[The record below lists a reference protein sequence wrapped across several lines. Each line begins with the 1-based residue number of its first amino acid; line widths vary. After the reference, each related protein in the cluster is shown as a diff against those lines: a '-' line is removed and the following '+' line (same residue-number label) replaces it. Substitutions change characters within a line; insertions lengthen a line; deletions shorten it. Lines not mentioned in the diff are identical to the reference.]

1 MKIGYFGGFRRLPPA
16 RKTSSRLANTESRM
30 SILVTGGAGFIGSHI
45 VSRLLDQGEQVII
58 VDNFNDFYDP
68 SIKRKNVLDLQS
80 RGALDVC
87 EVDILDTE
95 GLRKVFAEA
104 RPQVVIHL
112 AAWAGVRPSLE
123 RPALYSSVNVTGT
136 VHLLELAREFRV
148 PCFIFGSSSSV
159 YGGSRRVPFTEDDPA
174 DNPVSPY
181 AATKRA
187 GELLCRTY
195 SHNFGLRITCLRFFT
210 VYGPRQR
217 PEMAIHKF
225 ARLIWE
231 GREVPVF
238 GDGSSRRDYTYVD
251 DIVQGVLSS
260 VRVNP
265 GFAVINLGESQ
276 TVSLLE
282 LIRLLEG
289 ALGRKARLQFLPE
302 QAGDM
307 AITYADISRARELLG
322 YNPSTPVQ
330 EGLRRFAEWFLQT
343 QRSRNA

>member
-1 MKIGYFGGFRRLPPA
+1 LSIPA
-16 RKTSSRLANTESRM
+16 LRAGDGRVFISYTSTEFPM
-30 SILVTGGAGFIGSHI
+30 SVLITGGAGFIGSH
-45 VSRLLDQGEQVII
+45 VASHLLDQGERVTI

-68 SIKRKNVLDLQS
+68 AIKRRNVLDLKA
-80 RGALDVC
+80 RGSLDVR
-87 EVDILDTE
+87 ELDILDTE
-95 GLRKVFAEA
+95 GLRRAFDEA

-148 PCFIFGSSSSV
+148 PSFIFGSSSSV
-159 YGGSRRVPFTEDDPA
+159 YGGSRKVPFTEDDPA

-181 AATKRA
+181 AVTKRA

-195 SHNFGLRITCLRFFT
+195 SHNFGLNITCLRFFT

-251 DIVQGVLSS
+251 DIVQGILSS

-265 GFAVINLGESQ
+265 RFAVINLGESQ

-289 ALGRKARLQFLPE
+289 VLGRKARLRFLPE

-307 AITYADISRARELLG
+307 AITYADISRARELLA
-322 YNPSTPVQ
+322 YSPSTPVQ
-330 EGLRRFAEWFLQT
+330 EGIRRFAEWFVQA
-343 QRSRNA
+343 RH

>member
-1 MKIGYFGGFRRLPPA
+1 
-16 RKTSSRLANTESRM
+16 M
-30 SILVTGGAGFIGSHI
+30 SVLITGGAGFIGSH
-45 VSRLLDQGEQVII
+45 VASRLLDQGEQVII

-68 SIKRKNVLDLQS
+68 AIKKKNVLDLRS
-80 RGALDVC
+80 HGALDVR
-87 EVDILDTE
+87 EVDILDME
-95 GLRKVFAEA
+95 GLHGVFADA
-104 RPQVVIHL
+104 KPQVVIHL

-136 VHLLELAREFRV
+136 VHLLELAKEFRV

-159 YGGSRRVPFTEDDPA
+159 YGGSRRVPFTEADPA
-174 DNPVSPY
+174 DHPVSPY

-195 SHNFGLRITCLRFFT
+195 SHNFGLNITCLRFFT

-225 ARLIWE
+225 ARLILD

-265 GFAVINLGESQ
+265 TFDIINLGESQ
-276 TVSLLE
+276 TVSLLD

-307 AITYADISRARELLG
+307 AITYADIARAREMLA

-330 EGLRRFAEWFLQT
+330 EGIRRFAEWFVQA
-343 QRSRNA
+343 RSSRRV

>member
-1 MKIGYFGGFRRLPPA
+1 LSIPA
-16 RKTSSRLANTESRM
+16 LRAGDGRVFISYTSTEFPM
-30 SILVTGGAGFIGSHI
+30 SVLITGGAGFIGSH
-45 VSRLLDQGEQVII
+45 VASHLLDQGERVII

-68 SIKRKNVLDLQS
+68 AIKRRNVLDLKA
-80 RGALDVC
+80 RGSLDVR
-87 EVDILDTE
+87 ELDILDTE
-95 GLRKVFAEA
+95 GLRRAFDES

-148 PCFIFGSSSSV
+148 PSFIFGSSSSV
-159 YGGSRRVPFTEDDPA
+159 YGGSRKVPFTEDDPA

-181 AATKRA
+181 AVTKRA

-195 SHNFGLRITCLRFFT
+195 SHNFGLNITCLRFFT

-251 DIVQGVLSS
+251 DIVQGILSS

-265 GFAVINLGESQ
+265 RFAVINLGESQ

-282 LIRLLEG
+282 LVRLLEG
-289 ALGRKARLQFLPE
+289 VLGRKARLRFLPE

-307 AITYADISRARELLG
+307 AITYADISRARELLA
-322 YNPSTPVQ
+322 YSPSTPVQ
-330 EGLRRFAEWFLQT
+330 EGIRRFAEWFVQA
-343 QRSRNA
+343 RH

>member
-1 MKIGYFGGFRRLPPA
+1 LKIGYFGVPWRLSPGDTYSQLPG
-16 RKTSSRLANTESRM
+16 TEFGM
-30 SILVTGGAGFIGSHI
+30 SVLITGGAGFIGSH
-45 VSRLLDQGEQVII
+45 VASHLLDQGERVII

-68 SIKRKNVLDLQS
+68 AIKRRNVLDLKA
-80 RGALDVC
+80 RGSLDVR
-87 EVDILDTE
+87 ELDILDTE
-95 GLRKVFAEA
+95 GLRRAFDEA

-148 PCFIFGSSSSV
+148 PSFIFGSSSSV
-159 YGGSRRVPFTEDDPA
+159 YGGSRKVPFTEDDPA

-181 AATKRA
+181 AVTKRA

-195 SHNFGLRITCLRFFT
+195 SHNFGLNITCLRFFT

-251 DIVQGVLSS
+251 DIVQGILSS

-265 GFAVINLGESQ
+265 RFAVINLGESQ

-289 ALGRKARLQFLPE
+289 VLGRKARLRFLPE

-307 AITYADISRARELLG
+307 AITYADISRARELLA
-322 YNPSTPVQ
+322 YSPSTPVQ
-330 EGLRRFAEWFLQT
+330 EGIRRFAEWFVQA
-343 QRSRNA
+343 RH

>member
-1 MKIGYFGGFRRLPPA
+1 LSIPA
-16 RKTSSRLANTESRM
+16 LRAGDGRVFISYTSTEFPM
-30 SILVTGGAGFIGSHI
+30 SVLITGGAGFIGSH
-45 VSRLLDQGEQVII
+45 VASHLLDQGERVII

-68 SIKRKNVLDLQS
+68 AIKRRNVLDLKA
-80 RGALDVC
+80 RGLLDVR
-87 EVDILDTE
+87 ELDILDTE
-95 GLRKVFAEA
+95 GLRRAFDEA

-148 PCFIFGSSSSV
+148 PSFIFGSSSSV
-159 YGGSRRVPFTEDDPA
+159 YGGSRKVPFTEDDPA

-181 AATKRA
+181 AVTKRA

-195 SHNFGLRITCLRFFT
+195 SHNFGLNITCLRFFT

-251 DIVQGVLSS
+251 DIVQGILSS

-265 GFAVINLGESQ
+265 RFAVINLGESQ

-289 ALGRKARLQFLPE
+289 VLGRKARLRFLPE

-307 AITYADISRARELLG
+307 AITYADISRARELLA
-322 YNPSTPVQ
+322 YSPSTPVQ
-330 EGLRRFAEWFLQT
+330 EGIRRFAEWFVQA
-343 QRSRNA
+343 RH

>member
-1 MKIGYFGGFRRLPPA
+1 
-16 RKTSSRLANTESRM
+16 M
-30 SILVTGGAGFIGSHI
+30 SVLITGGAGFIGSH
-45 VSRLLDQGEQVII
+45 VASHLLDQGERVII

-68 SIKRKNVLDLQS
+68 AIKRRNVLDLKA
-80 RGALDVC
+80 RGSLDVR
-87 EVDILDTE
+87 ELDILDTE
-95 GLRKVFAEA
+95 GLRRAFDEA

-148 PCFIFGSSSSV
+148 PSFIFGSSSSV
-159 YGGSRRVPFTEDDPA
+159 YGGSRKVPFTEDDPA

-181 AATKRA
+181 AVTKRA

-195 SHNFGLRITCLRFFT
+195 SHNFGLNITCLRFFT

-251 DIVQGVLSS
+251 DIVQGILSS

-265 GFAVINLGESQ
+265 RFAVINLGESQ

-282 LIRLLEG
+282 LVRLLEG
-289 ALGRKARLQFLPE
+289 VLGRKARLRFLPE

-307 AITYADISRARELLG
+307 AITYADISRARELLA
-322 YNPSTPVQ
+322 YSPSTPVQ
-330 EGLRRFAEWFLQT
+330 EGIRRFAEWFVQA
-343 QRSRNA
+343 RH

>member
-1 MKIGYFGGFRRLPPA
+1 MNVLI
-16 RKTSSRLANTESRM
+16 
-30 SILVTGGAGFIGSHI
+30 TGGAGFIGSH
-45 VSRLLDQGEQVII
+45 VASSLLDQGKQVII

-68 SIKRKNVLDLQS
+68 AIKRKNVVELRS
-80 RGALDVC
+80 HGAPGIR
-87 EVDILDTE
+87 EVDILDLE
-95 GLRKVFAEA
+95 GLRRVFSDVM
-104 RPQVVIHL
+104 PQVVIHL
-112 AAWAGVRPSLE
+112 AAWAGVRPSIE
-123 RPALYSSVNVTGT
+123 RPALYSRVNVTGT
-136 VHLLELAREFRV
+136 VHMLELAREFRV

-159 YGGSRRVPFTEDDPA
+159 YGGSTRVPFAEDDPA

-195 SHNFGLRITCLRFFT
+195 SHNFGMNITCLRFFT

-225 ARLIWE
+225 SRLIWD

-251 DIVQGVLSS
+251 DIVQGILSS

-265 GFAVINLGESQ
+265 SFAVVNLGESQ
-276 TVSLLE
+276 TLSLLD

-289 ALGRKARLQFLPE
+289 ALGKKARLQFLPD

-307 AITYADISRARELLG
+307 AITYADISRAREMLG
-322 YNPSTPVQ
+322 YAPATPVQ
-330 EGLRRFAEWFLQT
+330 EGIREFAEWFVQT
-343 QRSRNA
+343 RRSQGA

>member
-1 MKIGYFGGFRRLPPA
+1 LSIPA
-16 RKTSSRLANTESRM
+16 LRAGDGRVFISYTSTEFPM
-30 SILVTGGAGFIGSHI
+30 SVLITGGAGFIGSH
-45 VSRLLDQGEQVII
+45 VASHLLDQGERVII

-68 SIKRKNVLDLQS
+68 AIKRRNVLDLKA
-80 RGALDVC
+80 RGSLDVR
-87 EVDILDTE
+87 ELDILDTE
-95 GLRKVFAEA
+95 GLRRAFDEA

-148 PCFIFGSSSSV
+148 PSFIFGSSSSV
-159 YGGSRRVPFTEDDPA
+159 YGGSRKVPFTEDDPA

-181 AATKRA
+181 AVTKRA

-195 SHNFGLRITCLRFFT
+195 SHNFGLNITCLRFFT

-251 DIVQGVLSS
+251 DIVQGILSS

-265 GFAVINLGESQ
+265 RFAVINLGESQ

-289 ALGRKARLQFLPE
+289 VLGRKARLRFLPE

-307 AITYADISRARELLG
+307 AITYADISRARELLA
-322 YNPSTPVQ
+322 YSPSTPVQ
-330 EGLRRFAEWFLQT
+330 EGIRRFAEWFVQA
-343 QRSRNA
+343 RH

>member
-1 MKIGYFGGFRRLPPA
+1 
-16 RKTSSRLANTESRM
+16 M
-30 SILVTGGAGFIGSHI
+30 SVLITGGAGFIGSH
-45 VSRLLDQGEQVII
+45 VASRLLDQGERVII
-58 VDNFNDFYDP
+58 ADNFNDFYDP
-68 SIKRKNVLDLQS
+68 AIKRKNVRDLQAH
-80 RGALDVC
+80 GAVDIR
-87 EVDILDTE
+87 EIDILDME
-95 GLRKVFAEA
+95 GLRGVFAGAEPRA
-104 RPQVVIHL
+104 VIHL

-159 YGGSRRVPFTEDDPA
+159 YGGSQRVPFTEADPA
-174 DNPVSPY
+174 DHPVSPY

-195 SHNFGLRITCLRFFT
+195 AHNFGMNITCLRFFT

-225 ARLIWE
+225 ARLIRD

-238 GDGSSRRDYTYVD
+238 GDGTTRRDYTYVD
-251 DIVQGVLSS
+251 DIVQGVLNS

-265 GFAVINLGESQ
+265 NFAIINLGESQ
-276 TVSLLE
+276 TISLLE

-289 ALGRKARLQFLPE
+289 ALGRQARLQFLPE

-307 AITYADISRARELLG
+307 AITYADITRAREILA
-322 YNPSTPVQ
+322 YNPSTPIQ
-330 EGLRRFAEWFLQT
+330 EGIRRFAEWFLQA
-343 QRSRNA
+343 RLSPSV

>member
-1 MKIGYFGGFRRLPPA
+1 MNVLI
-16 RKTSSRLANTESRM
+16 
-30 SILVTGGAGFIGSHI
+30 TGGAGFIGSHLA
-45 VSRLLDQGEQVII
+45 SSLLDQGEQVSI

-68 SIKRKNVLDLQS
+68 AIKRKNIVEL
-80 RGALDVC
+80 RVHGAPDIR
-87 EVDILDTE
+87 EVDILDLE
-95 GLRKVFAEA
+95 GLRRVFSEV
-104 RPQVVIHL
+104 RPRVVIHL

-123 RPALYSSVNVTGT
+123 RPALYSNVNVTGT
-136 VHLLELAREFRV
+136 VHMLELAREFRV

-195 SHNFGLRITCLRFFT
+195 SHNFGMNITCLRFFT

-225 ARLIWE
+225 ARLIRD
-231 GREVPVF
+231 GSDVPVF

-251 DIVQGVLSS
+251 DIVQGILSS
-260 VRVNP
+260 IRVNP
-265 GFAVINLGESQ
+265 SFAVINLGESQ
-276 TVSLLE
+276 TLSLLD

-289 ALGRKARLQFLPE
+289 ALGKKARLQFLPD

-307 AITYADISRARELLG
+307 AITYADISRAREMLG
-322 YNPSTPVQ
+322 YAPSTPVQ
-330 EGLRRFAEWFLQT
+330 EGIRKFAEWFVQT
-343 QRSRNA
+343 RRPQGA

>member
-1 MKIGYFGGFRRLPPA
+1 MTVLI
-16 RKTSSRLANTESRM
+16 
-30 SILVTGGAGFIGSHI
+30 TGGAGFIGSH
-45 VSRLLDQGEQVII
+45 VASSLLDQGKQVII
-58 VDNFNDFYDP
+58 VDNFNDFYD
-68 SIKRKNVLDLQS
+68 SAIKRKNVVELRS
-80 RGALDVC
+80 HGAPVIR
-87 EVDILDTE
+87 EVDILDLE
-95 GLRKVFAEA
+95 GLRRVFSDVM
-104 RPQVVIHL
+104 PQVVIHL

-136 VHLLELAREFRV
+136 VHMLELAREFRV

-159 YGGSRRVPFTEDDPA
+159 YGGSTRVPFAEDDPA

-195 SHNFGLRITCLRFFT
+195 SHNFGMNITCLRFFT

-225 ARLIWE
+225 SRLIWD

-251 DIVQGVLSS
+251 DIVQGILSS

-265 GFAVINLGESQ
+265 SFALVNLGESQ
-276 TVSLLE
+276 TLSLLD

-289 ALGRKARLQFLPE
+289 ALGKKARLQFRPD

-307 AITYADISRARELLG
+307 AITYADISLAREMLG
-322 YNPSTPVQ
+322 YAPATPVQ
-330 EGLRRFAEWFLQT
+330 EGIRKFAEWFVQT
-343 QRSRNA
+343 RRSQGA

>member
-1 MKIGYFGGFRRLPPA
+1 MNVLI
-16 RKTSSRLANTESRM
+16 
-30 SILVTGGAGFIGSHI
+30 TGGAGFIGSH
-45 VSRLLDQGEQVII
+45 VASSLLDQGKQVII

-68 SIKRKNVLDLQS
+68 AIKRKNVVELRS
-80 RGALDVC
+80 HGAPVIR
-87 EVDILDTE
+87 EVDILDLE
-95 GLRKVFAEA
+95 GLHRVFSDVM
-104 RPQVVIHL
+104 PQVVIHL

-136 VHLLELAREFRV
+136 VHMLELAREFRV

-159 YGGSRRVPFTEDDPA
+159 YGGSTRVPFAEDDPV

-195 SHNFGLRITCLRFFT
+195 SHNFGMNITCLRFFT

-225 ARLIWE
+225 SRLIWE

-251 DIVQGVLSS
+251 DIVQGILSS

-265 GFAVINLGESQ
+265 SFAVVNLGE
-276 TVSLLE
+276 
-282 LIRLLEG
+282 
-289 ALGRKARLQFLPE
+289 
-302 QAGDM
+302 
-307 AITYADISRARELLG
+307 
-322 YNPSTPVQ
+322 
-330 EGLRRFAEWFLQT
+330 
-343 QRSRNA
+343 

>member
-1 MKIGYFGGFRRLPPA
+1 
-16 RKTSSRLANTESRM
+16 M
-30 SILVTGGAGFIGSHI
+30 SVLITGGAGFIGSH
-45 VSRLLDQGEQVII
+45 VASQLLDQGEKVII

-68 SIKRKNVLDLQS
+68 AIKRKNVAELEAHGTPLIH
-80 RGALDVC
+80 
-87 EVDILDTE
+87 EVDILDQG
-95 GLRKVFAEA
+95 GLRRVFADSGP
-104 RPQVVIHL
+104 RVVIHL

-136 VHLLELAREFRV
+136 VYLLELAREFKV

-159 YGGSRRVPFTEDDPA
+159 YGGSHRVPFTEDDPA

-195 SHNFGLRITCLRFFT
+195 SHNFGMNITCLRFFT

-251 DIVQGVLSS
+251 DIVQGILNS
-260 VRVNP
+260 VHVNP

-276 TVSLLE
+276 TLSLLD
-282 LIRLLEG
+282 LIGLLEG
-289 ALGRKARLQFLPE
+289 ALGKKARLQFLPD

-307 AITYADISRARELLG
+307 AITYADISRAREVLG

-330 EGLRRFAEWFLQT
+330 EGIRKFAEWFLQAR
-343 QRSRNA
+343 RSQGA